1 MFVMILV
8 QNKLSCCDDECDD
21 VNLKCKTLLLNH
33 DKSQL
38 E

>member
-1 MFVMILV
+1 MFVMIMV
-8 QNKLSCCDDECDD
+8 KSKLSCCDDECDD

-38 E
+38 G